1 MDVPE
6 ATLPSGYK
14 PRASTTGAEAARR
27 ETQTSGLNHC
37 FLRTWTEHAVASS
50 PAAGGSTLLLG
61 AGKHHGN
68 EGEKPLRLGDEAR
81 RRSASDVVGA
91 NAHRSCV
98 RDALTARRLR
108 RMVKQ
113 SSGPTPGDRGNR
125 RGRRAFFFSSMGRS
139 AREWCGERGRMENR
153 ASLAGVARQLALC
166 LIPFLLPLASQ
177 PSLHLSLYKADDD
190 TQERD

>member
-1 MDVPE
+1 MQP
-6 ATLPSGYK
+6 K
-14 PRASTTGAEAARR
+14 ASTTGAEAARR
-27 ETQTSGLNHC
+27 ATQTSGLNHC

-61 AGKHHGN
+61 ARKQHGN

-81 RRSASDVVGA
+81 RRSGSDVVGA

-125 RGRRAFFFSSMGRS
+125 RGRRAFFFFLDGEERAGMVRR
-139 AREWCGERGRMENR
+139 AREDGEPSVVGRRCQATGSLPHPLLLAPRIPTIATPLTRG
-153 ASLAGVARQLALC
+153 
-166 LIPFLLPLASQ
+166 
-177 PSLHLSLYKADDD
+177 KADDD